1 MPQPKIREVI
11 LYEPRPLFRN
21 VAKNSIQVA
30 DGALLVIEPNALI
43 EEVTPFTE
51 QTSLFAAGLSGAG
64 EEIYALLRLI
74 HHLIMQGKE
83 IIVWVAK
90 RDVLLTRL
98 MYELGV
104 QTLLCENYLEEELA
118 QRMGSTTFRS
128 GYLPSRPMLINN
140 MNKKNRLSHSELNIL
155 IDFARGLNAYEI
167 ASLRHMGYK
176 TVFTHKHNIRLR
188 LGLQKSASWLDLLN
202 RLDRIYSV

>member
-1 MPQPKIREVI
+1 MPQPKITEII

-30 DGALLVIEPNALI
+30 NGSLLVIEPDALI
-43 EEVTPFTE
+43 EEVTPFTD

-74 HHLIMQGKE
+74 QHLIMLGKE
-83 IIVWVAK
+83 IIIWVAK

-118 QRMGSTTFRS
+118 QRMKSTRFRS
-128 GYLPSRPMLINN
+128 GYLPLRPALINN
-140 MNKKNRLSHSELNIL
+140 MNRKNRLTHSELNIL
-155 IDFARGLNAYEI
+155 IDCARGLNDYEI

-176 TVFTHKHNIRLR
+176 TVFTHKQNIRLR

-202 RLDRIYSV
+202 RLDQICSV